1 MILSSPINSP
11 NFVGKLIFF
20 QHVIIMS
27 GTLLDRLPM
36 RCKKKKK
43 SNDPKRIQ
51 KDSLYCDLSHEAI
64 NTNLRYE

>member
-27 GTLLDRLPM
+27 GTLLDRLPI

-43 SNDPKRIQ
+43 KKNETTLKGSK
-51 KDSLYCDLSHEAI
+51 KTLS
-64 NTNLRYE
+64 TVT

>member
-27 GTLLDRLPM
+27 GTLLDRLPI

-43 SNDPKRIQ
+43 KNETTLKGSK
-51 KDSLYCDLSHEAI
+51 KTLS
-64 NTNLRYE
+64 TVT